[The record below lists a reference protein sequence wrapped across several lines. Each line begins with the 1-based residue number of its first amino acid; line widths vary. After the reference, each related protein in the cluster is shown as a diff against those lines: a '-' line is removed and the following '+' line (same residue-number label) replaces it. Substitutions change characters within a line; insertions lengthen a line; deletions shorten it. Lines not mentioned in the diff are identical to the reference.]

1 MDNNESHFR
10 ILSPKELLNILT
22 PDLSEE
28 RKNELAQAME
38 QGLDHQRST
47 NKRVVK
53 TRREISKVWDISHVF
68 TVAETECEYNRDGKL
83 IHSKSYN
90 YPLISDYCIDPDGEI
105 SSEIKYDD
113 EGREI
118 EKLVFNDQG
127 IILERTTYDEEGREK
142 SITKKIGEGPE
153 ERKDFFYYNLD
164 GYIMKN
170 YRINGDDTEYTLR
183 ITDEKGTVYYEFDE
197 EDYTCFRYQY
207 DDLGRLIEVYSY
219 EPNNMEESGR
229 FKCIEYKEENGE
241 TITTTSIY
249 MMYPTDQSADLY
261 DNLSLWEI
269 SDELREKKTKREKKE
284 TNRITIIEQ
293 DELTGDKQVT
303 IESLDEDG
311 DVFRRTFST
320 WEKDKRESY
329 SVFLLDKSGNIIDR
343 QNYDGNLISS
353 HGIYHYSEDGRLL
366 FSTDAYFSE
375 IAPSLSKQMFSWC
388 DYTFFEE

>member
-1 MDNNESHFR
+1 MENNESHFR
-10 ILSPKELLNILT
+10 FLSPKELLNILT

-47 NKRVVK
+47 KKRIVK

-113 EGREI
+113 EEREI
-118 EKLVFNDQG
+118 EKLVLNDQG
-127 IILERTTYDEEGREK
+127 IILKRTTYDEEGREK

-153 ERKDFFYYNLD
+153 ERKDFFYYNSD

-170 YRINGDDTEYTLR
+170 YRINGDDTEVTLR

-219 EPNNMEESGR
+219 EPNNIEGSGR
-229 FKCIEYKEENGE
+229 YKCIEYQEENGE

-249 MMYPTDQSADLY
+249 MMYPTDQSADFF
-261 DNLSLWEI
+261 DNSSLWEI

-311 DVFRRTFST
+311 DVFRRTLSF
-320 WEKDKRESY
+320 WVKDKRESY
-329 SVFLLDKSGNIIDR
+329 TVFLLDKSGNIIDR

-353 HGIYHYSEDGRLL
+353 HGINHYSEDGLIL
-366 FSTDAYFSE
+366 FSTDVFFSKLT
-375 IAPSLSKQMFSWC
+375 PSQSKQMLSWY